1 MRAGYPVFYVF
12 IYCCLAISACHAQS
26 VLRGSADG
34 NKAFIVPEHFNGF
47 NTQMMR
53 GPGWK
58 DPGFID
64 AVKLLEPGLIRYPGG
79 TVASYW
85 DWKTGWLMKGIQL
98 RRDWAKIPENPITL
112 DDLKFAC
119 DATGA
124 WPVFVL
130 NMMNSTV
137 EYQMEMLRTAVKMG
151 LTVKYI
157 ELDNEIY
164 LGEEFYI
171 QKFPTGKEYAL
182 EANKWIV
189 AIRKEFPEVKIG
201 VVGCAE
207 KEIQNEA
214 KKKYAGRSDT
224 WNRDVFSEL
233 KGADAMTFHIY
244 GGTGMN
250 AINKASGGNTSGDKS
265 ESFQAAFDKAGTEP
279 LVLGIPYSRWKIT
292 QSYDYP
298 LLPSN
303 MKVWITE
310 YNMFEKEGV
319 VAGTW
324 LHGMYALLQS
334 LLFMDDQKTGLICY
348 HNLTTSAQ
356 FAAIFNNENGFDK
369 SVRKKP
375 TQKYGLTASGYT
387 LSFFGEAM
395 RGTRKVT
402 PVRFKESASL
412 RGLRGLSYPAVSGWL
427 MEGTGKKLL
436 VMNMSD
442 KPNTVDVSQLLG
454 KNASW
459 KVISSAPKSQ
469 VAASS
474 DITGAEGSG
483 SQLTLPPYSVGLIEA
498 D

>member
-1 MRAGYPVFYVF
+1 MRVRYGIIFTL
-12 IYCCLAISACHAQS
+12 ICSCLSVSSCSAQNVLKGS
-26 VLRGSADG
+26 VDG
-34 NKAFIVPEHFNGF
+34 NKSFIVPEHFNGF

-64 AVKLLEPGLIRYPGG
+64 EVKLLQPGVIRYPGG

-98 RRDWAKIPENPITL
+98 RRDWANIPENPITL

-137 EYQMEMLRTAVKMG
+137 EYQLEMLRAAVKIG
-151 LTVKYI
+151 LAVKYV

-171 QKFPTGKEYAL
+171 QKFPTGKEYAV
-182 EANKWIV
+182 EANKWI
-189 AIRKEFPEVKIG
+189 ASIRKEFPDVKIG

-233 KGADAMTFHIY
+233 KSADAMTFHIY

-250 AINKASGGNTSGDKS
+250 AINKASGGNTGADKS

-356 FAAIFNNENGFDK
+356 FAAIFNNDKGFDK

-395 RGTRKVT
+395 QGTRKVT
-402 PVRFKESASL
+402 PVQFKGSSSL
-412 RGLRGLSYPAVSGWL
+412 RGLRGFTYASVSGWL
-427 MEGTGKKLL
+427 MEGTGKKIL

-442 KPNTVDVSQLLG
+442 KPYAVDVSGLLG
-454 KNASW
+454 KKASW
-459 KVISSAPKSQ
+459 RVISSGPKTQIATSED
-469 VAASS
+469 VTSV
-474 DITGAEGSG
+474 EGSG
-483 SQLTLPPYSVGLIEA
+483 SQLTLPPYGVSLIA
-498 D
+498 TD